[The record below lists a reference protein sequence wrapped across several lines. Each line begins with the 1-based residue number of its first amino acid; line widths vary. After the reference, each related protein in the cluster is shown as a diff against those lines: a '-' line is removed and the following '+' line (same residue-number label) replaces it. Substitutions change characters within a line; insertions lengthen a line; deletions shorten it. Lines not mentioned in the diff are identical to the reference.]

1 MLNMTT
7 RAALFVFVLMSPAF
21 FPLVAEDKSSPK
33 PTPSGEMMQKAMH
46 EIRLK
51 VLATPPSK
59 IGRAS
64 TEEYPHVDTIIMDWP
79 IQNTILSVM
88 GSSAGDGSI
97 YTTGSFGLLGGVK
110 YETVRDA
117 AKKFVKAGEKYYSD
131 ATPTQVFPYPQ
142 AGHVRFY
149 LICYDGVRTID
160 TDAASLETG
169 KGKYSDLFAEGQKEI
184 NALRQA
190 AQAAGK

>member
-1 MLNMTT
+1 MTT
-7 RAALFVFVLMSPAF
+7 RAPLFVIVLMSAA
-21 FPLVAEDKSSPK
+21 FPLVAQDKSSPK
-33 PTPSGEMMQKAMH
+33 PTPSGEMMQKALH

-59 IGRAS
+59 MGRAP

-79 IQNTILSVM
+79 IQNTILSIM

-131 ATPTQVFPYPQ
+131 ATLTQVFPYPQ

-149 LICYDGVRTID
+149 LICYDGVRMID

-169 KGKYSDLFAEGQKEI
+169 KGKYSDLFSEGQKEI
-184 NALRQA
+184 DALRQA
-190 AQAAGK
+190 AQAASK

>member
-7 RAALFVFVLMSPAF
+7 RSVLFVIVLVSGAF
-21 FPLVAEDKSSPK
+21 ALGAQDKSSPK
-33 PTPSGEMMQKAMH
+33 PTPSAEMMQKALH
-46 EIRLK
+46 AIRLK
-51 VLATPPSK
+51 VLTTPPSK
-59 IGRAS
+59 IGRAATS
-64 TEEYPHVDTIIMDWP
+64 EYPHVDTVIMDWP

-131 ATPTQVFPYPQ
+131 ATPTEVFPYPQ

-149 LICYDGVRTID
+149 FICYDGVRTID